1 MCYVFPSIC
10 SAWSIP
16 SRAWS
21 HTQHI
26 HTHDYIYFADPYILR
41 ANIFGKKGWNPPFQQ
56 DRITKDPKTSLLF
69 TQMLNSIRWCYI
81 KFVANMCSKS
91 CSSQSS
97 SLKTFTSN
105 SYSKEGRLS
114 AETPQKPQPMVH
126 IPWNPSQGVYTC
138 QKKVLKPQMMLF
150 QTSDFRWKHAVL
162 CRFCLPKN

>member
-1 MCYVFPSIC
+1 MRYVFPGIC

-26 HTHDYIYFADPYILR
+26 HTHIISIFATHTSCVR
-41 ANIFGKKGWNPPFQQ
+41 TSSENKGWNPPFQQ
-56 DRITKDPKTSLLF
+56 ESPNIQKPLYSLHKCWIQF
-69 TQMLNSIRWCYI
+69 
-81 KFVANMCSKS
+81 FGANMNLSQILCSKS

-114 AETPQKPQPMVH
+114 AETPKSPNQ
-126 IPWNPSQGVYTC
+126 WYTLPETHHREFTPARKRC
-138 QKKVLKPQMMLF
+138 RSPKWCF
-150 QTSDFRWKHAVL
+150 SKHLISGESMQLL